1 LRRLMAI
8 HLLVLISMFFLSC
21 GKPSDQKTYEEVV
34 ATMSMEKAKK
44 FFTDYPQS
52 QYRERLV
59 NEIMEWCRYEETEEG
74 YRLAIDALPED
85 HPRFKEFVAYYEKH
99 FLSKQ

>member
-1 LRRLMAI
+1 MRKLMSI

-21 GKPSDQKTYEEVV
+21 GKPSDQKAYEEVV
-34 ATMSMEKAKK
+34 ATMSMKKAKQ

-59 NEIMEWCRYEETEEG
+59 NEIIEWCRYEETEEG
-74 YRLAIDALPED
+74 YRLAMKALPKD
-85 HPRFKEFVAYYEKH
+85 HPRFREFAAYYEKH
-99 FLSKQ
+99 FVSKQ